1 MLVFTLSK
9 PMPSDI
15 FPPASLHKSH
25 HQLGFPS
32 VQIPEGMGTLAFKP
46 PHLRRGREGMV
57 EELSSQL
64 QDLVVEAVQA
74 RADQETGSET
84 GRGRRGYY

>member
-1 MLVFTLSK
+1 
-9 PMPSDI
+9 
-15 FPPASLHKSH
+15 
-25 HQLGFPS
+25 
-32 VQIPEGMGTLAFKP
+32 
-46 PHLRRGREGMV
+46 MV

-84 GRGRRGYY
+84 GRGRRGYYQGLAPSELLPPALRRKPIVLYVNLEGGNFKKTNSISALSLKGLALDP